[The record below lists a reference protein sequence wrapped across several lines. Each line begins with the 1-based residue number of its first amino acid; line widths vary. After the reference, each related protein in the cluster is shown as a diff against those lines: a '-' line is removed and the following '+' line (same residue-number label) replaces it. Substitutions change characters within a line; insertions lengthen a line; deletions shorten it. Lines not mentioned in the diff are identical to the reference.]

1 MEGFTEVPVPV
12 ETAKTKKDSAR
23 LQRRHEGGF
32 RDDRVVGGD
41 ESETE

>member
-12 ETAKTKKDSAR
+12 ETAKTKKDRAR
-23 LQRRHEGGF
+23 LQRHEGGF